1 MTKKQ
6 EQVVDPVIDP
16 VEPEVETA
24 QTEPADAAQELPEVV
39 EGVGAP
45 TGPTFAASISNIAYD
60 KVASNKLGAL
70 CTGMG
75 YAPDV
80 DVATTKATQYIGGAA
95 ETIGYSAPAP
105 QKQ

>member
-16 VEPEVETA
+16 VDPQVETE

-45 TGPTFAASISNIAYD
+45 TGPTFAASASNIAYD

-95 ETIGYSAPAP
+95 ETISYSAPAP
-105 QKQ
+105 QK

>member
-6 EQVVDPVIDP
+6 EQVVEPVIEPD
-16 VEPEVETA
+16 EPEVETA

-45 TGPTFAASISNIAYD
+45 TGPTFAASTSNIAYD

-80 DVATTKATQYIGGAA
+80 DVATTKTTQYIGGAA
-95 ETIGYSAPAP
+95 ETISYSAPAP
-105 QKQ
+105 QK